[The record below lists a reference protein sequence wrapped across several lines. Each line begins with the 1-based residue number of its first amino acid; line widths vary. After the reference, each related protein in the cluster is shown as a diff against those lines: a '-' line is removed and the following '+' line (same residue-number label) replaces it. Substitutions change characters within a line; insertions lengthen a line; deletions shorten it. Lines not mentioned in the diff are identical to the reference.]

1 MIIETVIAGSFDTNA
16 YLVGFKKTGEA
27 IVIDPGYESADSILG
42 LSDEYGFTI
51 KAIYLTHSHFDHFA
65 DVGVIKDDTHVP
77 VYVSP
82 EDAENLR
89 HPGSDG
95 LPNLFGRAGIEP
107 DGLFFDGDEIEV
119 GGSRFKVI
127 ATPGHSPGSVCF
139 YFEKEKVLFSGDT
152 LFRSGRGNT
161 SFPTS
166 SQAKIEE
173 SLKKLM
179 MLPGDT
185 IVYPGHGGKTTI
197 GEERKWFV

>member
-1 MIIETVIAGSFDTNA
+1 MIIEIVIAGSFDTNA
-16 YLVGFKKTGEA
+16 YLVGFKETREA
-27 IVIDPGYESADSILG
+27 IVIDPGYESADSLLG
-42 LSDEYGFTI
+42 LAGEYGFTI

-65 DVGVIKDDTHVP
+65 DVGVIKTDIDVP

-95 LPNLFGRAGIEP
+95 LPNLFGREGTEP
-107 DGLFFDGDEIEV
+107 DGIFVDGDEIKI
-119 GGSRFKVI
+119 GNTSFKVI

-152 LFRSGRGNT
+152 LFKSGRGNT

-166 SQAKIEE
+166 SEKKMEE

-179 MLPGDT
+179 LLPKDT
-185 IVYPGHGGKTTI
+185 VVYPGHGGKTTI
-197 GEERKWFV
+197 GEERKWCV